1 MHSDVGSIKEDINDQ
16 EALVA
21 PWVPQGV
28 NFFRDLFSAAS
39 EMNKPIIRGLK
50 EDHYEDN
57 FS

>member
-21 PWVPQGV
+21 SWVPQGV

-39 EMNKPIIRGLK
+39 EMNKPI
-50 EDHYEDN
+50 N
-57 FS
+57 N